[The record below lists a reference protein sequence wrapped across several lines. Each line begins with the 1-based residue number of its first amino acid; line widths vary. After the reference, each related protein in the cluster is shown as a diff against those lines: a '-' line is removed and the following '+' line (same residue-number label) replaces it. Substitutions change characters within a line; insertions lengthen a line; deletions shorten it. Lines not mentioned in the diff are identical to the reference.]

1 MANSRPRIRLNITP
15 DNMTH
20 LQNKMTETGETL
32 PAIVN
37 QIITNDAQIEPK
49 DKSNDNNNSNN
60 NRT

>member
-15 DNMTH
+15 GNMTH
-20 LQNKMTETGETL
+20 LQNKMNETGETL

-49 DKSNDNNNSNN
+49 DKSNDHDNLNNNC
-60 NRT
+60 T

>member
-37 QIITNDAQIEPK
+37 QIISNDAQIEPK
-49 DKSNDNNNSNN
+49 ESDNDKSSNN
-60 NRT
+60 HN